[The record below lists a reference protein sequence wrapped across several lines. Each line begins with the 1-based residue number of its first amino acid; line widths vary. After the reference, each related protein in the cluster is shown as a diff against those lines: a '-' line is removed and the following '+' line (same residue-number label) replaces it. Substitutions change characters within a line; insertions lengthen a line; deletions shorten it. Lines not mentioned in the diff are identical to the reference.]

1 MSSYGKCIGFPINFP
16 QYGKMQQNPWY
27 GESPGNWYSCF
38 SHSMVAFFPSDSHP
52 MPYFST
58 WEIHGFPHKFPTVR
72 ETATKL
78 MVWRKSGW
86 EIDTHYF
93 CHSMAAFR
101 SSRPQIFC
109 KFTEYLWATASE
121 RKWSFSYNRKFT
133 ILNWHCF

>member
-58 WEIHGFPHKFPTVR
+58 WEIHGFHHKFPTVR

-78 MVWRKSGW
+78 MVWRKSGKLILITSAIVW
-86 EIDTHYF
+86 LLSEAVAHRYSVNLQNTSGRLLLKENG
-93 CHSMAAFR
+93 HSHIIENLLF
-101 SSRPQIFC
+101 
-109 KFTEYLWATASE
+109 
-121 RKWSFSYNRKFT
+121 
-133 ILNWHCF
+133 

>member
-78 MVWRKSGW
+78 MVWRKSGKLILITSAIVW
-86 EIDTHYF
+86 LLSAAVAHRYSVNLQNTSGRLLLKENG
-93 CHSMAAFR
+93 HSHVIENLLF
-101 SSRPQIFC
+101 
-109 KFTEYLWATASE
+109 
-121 RKWSFSYNRKFT
+121 
-133 ILNWHCF
+133 